1 MNETVRDL
9 GYVGISLLKGQVCFR
24 ADDPILD
31 AIIYNTCPTC
41 GGTGGCP
48 KCNGTSMGMDLEGA
62 YIDGLCPRCEGTGL
76 CPDCKDHTHII
87 SAELREEAIGAAA
100 ETERNADRVGPLTY
114 GAIVDAVLSTVFGH
128 VEVAREI
135 ITALVPADLLNVRVP
150 IIDVPTVA
158 TQVVTQGGKARRYT
172 IAILDKEA

>member
-76 CPDCKDHTHII
+76 CPDCKDHTYII
-87 SAELREEAIGAAA
+87 SAELREKALSAILDVWY
-100 ETERNADRVGPLTY
+100 ETLAGPAKTQRKAVL
-114 GAIVDAVLSTVFGH
+114 DAVLSTVFG
-128 VEVAREI
+128 EI
-135 ITALVPADLLNVRVP
+135 RAVNESITFDMMSKEAEENMN
-150 IIDVPTVA
+150 DVLAGCFDRRIEEGDTLYLAKGEA
-158 TQVVTQGGKARRYT
+158 TQ
-172 IAILDKEA
+172 